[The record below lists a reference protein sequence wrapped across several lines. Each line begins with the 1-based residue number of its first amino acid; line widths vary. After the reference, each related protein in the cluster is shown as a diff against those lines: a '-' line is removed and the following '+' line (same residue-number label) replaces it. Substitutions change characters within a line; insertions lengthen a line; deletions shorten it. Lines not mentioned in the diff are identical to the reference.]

1 MARHVGSTGRR
12 RRGESR
18 REREYLFLSALAEC
32 LTNVGVALL
41 IVATGVAKGRKGCRS
56 SRMPD
61 TCDFHVMLI
70 TCIFR
75 VDARRG

>member
-1 MARHVGSTGRR
+1 MTTKIR

-32 LTNVGVALL
+32 LTNVGVVL
-41 IVATGVAKGRKGCRS
+41 IVATEAAKGREGCRS